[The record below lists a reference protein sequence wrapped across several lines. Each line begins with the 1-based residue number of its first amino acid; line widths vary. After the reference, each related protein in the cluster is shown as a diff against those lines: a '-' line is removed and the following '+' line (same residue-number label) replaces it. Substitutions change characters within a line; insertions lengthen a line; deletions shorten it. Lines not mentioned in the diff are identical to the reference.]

1 MRRTFTL
8 LTVALLIAACGATPA
23 GTGGASTA
31 ASTAAS
37 TGQEARTPDS
47 TAARANPAPGTAFA
61 GTLDAVPGISGSI
74 SFVIADKGQIA
85 EMKLEGGLTSFDCG
99 GGKTIVDSGTST
111 YFFPDPIAIEGGRF
125 SISRGGSFA
134 LDWDGVFDSAT
145 SVRGNIRVS
154 GGTDCQNRPPS
165 VTWSAAAE
173 GS

>member
-1 MRRTFTL
+1 MHRGFAT

-23 GTGGASTA
+23 GTGGD
-31 ASTAAS
+31 STAAS
-37 TGQEARTPDS
+37 TGQGTRTSDP
-47 TAARANPAPGTAFA
+47 TAAPANPAPNTAFS
-61 GTLDAVPGISGSI
+61 GLLETVPGVSGKI
-74 SFVIADKGQIA
+74 SFVISDAGQIA
-85 EMKLEGGLTSFDCG
+85 EMKLEGGLTRFDCG

-111 YFFPDPIAIEGGRF
+111 FFFPEPIAIEAGRF
-125 SISRGGSFA
+125 SISRSGSFA

-165 VTWSAAAE
+165 VTWSAAAD